1 MEYFPWNSGIASCPP
16 VVDHFLGR
24 WENSRS
30 ILVYP
35 CGPQVYLLD
44 SPLLVGSV
52 KKIWRK
58 RSRMWNIPTGRLV
71 MHIVPVLDGFGSQV
85 TCCSS
90 IVTPQ
95 TKQNTAVYR
104 LTQIFFRKVNMLFA
118 VCFEHLFGTQTLSEL
133 AIRAQCLRVTT
144 SQQAGMYE
152 DIPQSLSS
160 YYKHHELI
168 CSMNAS

>member
-1 MEYFPWNSGIASCPP
+1 MEQRNSLLSSCC
-16 VVDHFLGR
+16 
-24 WENSRS
+24 RS
-30 ILVYP
+30 FFGEMGKLQIYISLPMWVL
-35 CGPQVYLLD
+35 VYLLD